1 MDKIA
6 LLQNMIDKNNN
17 IVFFTGAGFSTAS
30 NIPDFRSGKG
40 MVNDSNLSFEK
51 ILSHR
56 YFINNTKEFYQ
67 FYKTNMLHLNALPNI
82 GHNFVAK
89 LENSG
94 KLKACITQNIDGL
107 HTLANCVNTIEL
119 HGSIHR
125 NYCLKCNQ
133 VYGAQYVFQASDIP
147 LCSCGGIIKC
157 DVVLYDEMLD
167 ENNLNRAIDYIYNAD
182 VIIVAGTSLK
192 VYPAAGLLKYYRGKS
207 LVIINKMDTDYDE
220 VADLVINDDI
230 CNVLS
235 QIKINC

>member
-1 MDKIA
+1 MDKIT
-6 LLQNMIDKNNN
+6 LLQKIIDENNN

-30 NIPDFRSGKG
+30 NIPDFRSAKG
-40 MVNDSNLSFEK
+40 MVNTSNLSFEQ

-56 YFINNTKEFYQ
+56 YFNNNPREFYQ
-67 FYKTNMLHLNALPNI
+67 FYKTNMLHINALPNV

-89 LENSG
+89 LENNG

-107 HTLANCVNTIEL
+107 HTLANCINTIEL

-125 NYCLKCNQ
+125 NYCLKCNKF
-133 VYGAQYVFQASDIP
+133 YDAQYIAQSSEIP

-167 ENNLNRAIDYIYNAD
+167 ENNLNRAINYIYNAD

-230 CNVLS
+230 SNVLS
-235 QIKINC
+235 QIKIN